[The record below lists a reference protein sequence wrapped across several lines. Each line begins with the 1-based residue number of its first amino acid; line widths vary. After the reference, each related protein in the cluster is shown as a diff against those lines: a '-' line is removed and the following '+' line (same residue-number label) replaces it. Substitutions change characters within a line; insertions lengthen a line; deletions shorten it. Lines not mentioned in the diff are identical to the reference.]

1 MKKLSNFLMI
11 FLVSSSL
18 QAQQYHTAI
27 GFRGDLS
34 TIDNGLAEL
43 SLKHFFAGQSAF
55 QINGGGNTRSLFLQ
69 VAYHRNQ
76 SLTSDIE
83 WYWGAGVNGSYWKRG
98 NYGRSDIQETTGF
111 WGGIDGTVGLDY
123 TFLEVPINLALDTGP
138 TLRIVP
144 EVKFG
149 WMAGVSFR
157 YAFR

>member
-11 FLVSSSL
+11 FLASASL
-18 QAQQYHTAI
+18 HAQQYQTAL

-34 TIDNGLAEL
+34 TIENGLAEI
-43 SLKHFFAGQSAF
+43 SLKHFFSGQSAF
-55 QINGGGNTRSLFLQ
+55 QINGGGNQRSIFLQ
-69 VAYHRNQ
+69 IAYHRNQ
-76 SLTSDIE
+76 TLTTDLE
-83 WYWGAGVNGSYWKRG
+83 WFWGAGVNGSYWKRG
-98 NYGRSDIQETTGF
+98 NYGRLDIEETTGF
-111 WGGIDGTVGLDY
+111 WGGVDGVIGLDY

-138 TLRIVP
+138 TLRVVP